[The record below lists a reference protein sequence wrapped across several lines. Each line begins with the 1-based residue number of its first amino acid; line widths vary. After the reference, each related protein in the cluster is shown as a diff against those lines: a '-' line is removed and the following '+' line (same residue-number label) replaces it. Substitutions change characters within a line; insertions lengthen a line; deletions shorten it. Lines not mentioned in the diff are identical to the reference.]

1 MNFSKEI
8 NKLVDIEVMEKIP
21 RYSARIKLHEK
32 ITYLKMIIS
41 ELPQDHIKIAYW
53 KWASAGISITLIPRN
68 GIISVNP
75 FP

>member
-32 ITYLKMIIS
+32 ITYLKMIIP
-41 ELPQDHIKIAYW
+41 ELPEDHIKIAYR
-53 KWASAGISITLIPRN
+53 KWASA
-68 GIISVNP
+68 
-75 FP
+75 